1 MKSPAKR
8 NVVFPAAEA
17 EPEGFRKK
25 DVLPKSSASFFF
37 SLQSAVFSLQPV
49 LPRAERMSG
58 RAFWGSGRLP
68 LTRAAGGIRICT
80 EVYGGITIKSEVVF
94 SPYPSVPPESYGGG
108 SVPIRTAV
116 GLQSEKPDPKKH
128 AYSVRQARQQ
138 KKSSVFSRGNQG
150 AKHPFCW
157 RLPLRQT
164 RILFDIF
171 LWGWLDFV

>member
-80 EVYGGITIKSEVVF
+80 DMYGGVRRNNYKIR
-94 SPYPSVPPESYGGG
+94 GCLL
-108 SVPIRTAV
+108 SVPIRTAGV
-116 GLQSEKPDPKKH
+116 LRRRIRTHPYRRG
-128 AYSVRQARQQ
+128 ASVRKARS
-138 KKSSVFSRGNQG
+138 KKARLQRAASTPAKKVFSLQPGKPRCKAPVLLEASVAANQN
-150 AKHPFCW
+150 
-157 RLPLRQT
+157 
-164 RILFDIF
+164 II
-171 LWGWLDFV
+171 